1 MIEILLLSLGL
12 TLLFELG
19 YAWFWGIKGRDL
31 LLIIWMNLLTNPLV
45 VLWYHTNQ
53 EMGWLISTLI
63 PELSAIFAEIFLLK
77 RFGKE
82 IRRPVL
88 LGICINV
95 FSYSVGILFNLLIL
109 WR

>member
-1 MIEILLLSLGL
+1 MIDVLLISLVL

-31 LLIIWMNLLTNPLV
+31 LLVVWMNVLTNPLV
-45 VLWYHTNQ
+45 VLWFYCNQ
-53 EMGWLISTLI
+53 EMSWLISTLI
-63 PELSAIFAEIFLLK
+63 PELSAIFAEILLLK
-77 RFGKE
+77 QFGKK

-95 FSYSVGILFNLLIL
+95 FSYSVGLLFNLLIL